1 MTIVVPRVEINSAH
15 TELKVRKFVVLV
27 CTTYGLASA
36 IKFGCRFDGASGAA
50 MVALLL
56 MIRDITRDKKER
68 KEQQEYSCISYQIQ

>member
-1 MTIVVPRVEINSAH
+1 
-15 TELKVRKFVVLV
+15 
-27 CTTYGLASA
+27 
-36 IKFGCRFDGASGAA
+36 